1 MLKNKIYEY
10 MKKYLD
16 AYLYDFDKNQ
26 LEMSYL
32 SGAINLQDLNL
43 KQDMANKLIDSFGIP
58 LQLKAGLISKVRV
71 SFSLLSFWSSPL
83 EIQIEDMY
91 LVLGPSTFFR
101 SNDESYIEETPEDI
115 MNMSYDS
122 TNAFNVFEHE
132 MKIKAN
138 TGVASLE

>member
-1 MLKNKIYEY
+1 

-101 SNDESYIEETPEDI
+101 SNEESYIEETPEDI

>member
-1 MLKNKIYEY
+1 
-10 MKKYLD
+10 
-16 AYLYDFDKNQ
+16 
-26 LEMSYL
+26 
-32 SGAINLQDLNL
+32 
-43 KQDMANKLIDSFGIP
+43 MANKLIDSFGIP

-138 TGVASLE
+138 TGIGSLE

>member
-1 MLKNKIYEY
+1 
-10 MKKYLD
+10 
-16 AYLYDFDKNQ
+16 
-26 LEMSYL
+26 
-32 SGAINLQDLNL
+32 
-43 KQDMANKLIDSFGIP
+43 
-58 LQLKAGLISKVRV
+58 
-71 SFSLLSFWSSPL
+71 
-83 EIQIEDMY
+83 MY

-138 TGVASLE
+138 TGISSLE